1 MRFILEFI
9 IFGLIFYALYL
20 YAPDLFAMLVS
31 WAQAIFD
38 FFHDIFNRLRETT
51 QGKT

>member
-20 YAPDLFAMLVS
+20 YAPDLFATLVS

-38 FFHDIFNRLRETT
+38 YVHNLFSHMKESAPN
-51 QGKT
+51 KP